1 MGNRWSKEKINAWYE
16 ERPWLMGCNYVP
28 AVTLH
33 NTELWQD
40 DTREEVLASV
50 KEELKLLRE
59 TGLNSVRMF
68 MPFHAWY
75 FERERF
81 FGKLDEL
88 LALLEKFGVTFM
100 PVLFNDCAPFERPDP
115 VFPEKMSEG
124 WQPYDI
130 GHHGGKAE
138 NPFTGEKRK
147 TGWILFDEEEWREPQ
162 YTYAKEIISRYARDP
177 RIIIWDL
184 WNEPGNSNRHSLSM
198 GYLERVFEIARD
210 IDPDQPLTAAPWSYP
225 NGYGVSEDAQLEPIQ
240 KRAVE
245 LSDIVSFHQYENFE
259 RVRQAVNGLSK
270 EGRPL
275 INTEWLNRILDN
287 NISELLPYFYENRIG
302 SYHWGLVA
310 GKSQFY
316 LPWDYLREEE
326 GLDLTL
332 WQHDLYHEDFTAYD
346 EKEIALFQKFGKKE

>member
-88 LALLEKFGVTFM
+88 LDLLEEFGVTLM

-115 VFPEKMSEG
+115 VFPDRMSEG

-138 NPFTGEKRK
+138 NPFTGEKK
-147 TGWILFDEEEWREPQ
+147 
-162 YTYAKEIISRYARDP
+162 K
-177 RIIIWDL
+177 
-184 WNEPGNSNRHSLSM
+184 
-198 GYLERVFEIARD
+198 
-210 IDPDQPLTAAPWSYP
+210 
-225 NGYGVSEDAQLEPIQ
+225 
-240 KRAVE
+240 
-245 LSDIVSFHQYENFE
+245 
-259 RVRQAVNGLSK
+259 NGL
-270 EGRPL
+270 
-275 INTEWLNRILDN
+275 
-287 NISELLPYFYENRIG
+287 
-302 SYHWGLVA
+302 
-310 GKSQFY
+310 
-316 LPWDYLREEE
+316 
-326 GLDLTL
+326 
-332 WQHDLYHEDFTAYD
+332 DF
-346 EKEIALFQKFGKKE
+346 I